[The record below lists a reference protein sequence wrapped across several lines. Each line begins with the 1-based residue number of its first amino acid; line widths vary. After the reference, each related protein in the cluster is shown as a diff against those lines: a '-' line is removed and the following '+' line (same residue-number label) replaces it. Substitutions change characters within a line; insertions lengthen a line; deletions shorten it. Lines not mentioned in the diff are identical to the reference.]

1 MFVRF
6 VYRPTLQPI
15 RILSDPSTSSKESVP
30 ETTVNPE
37 RKRPCSSGSDGNG
50 DVQVKEEHASSLMK
64 KSNAVCSGSV
74 LKTRK
79 KPRFVVHA
87 AGDGGQSQVTST
99 RRSVGTEGELTGL
112 TLKIDNRMVKNLM
125 ATDPVV
131 NLVSCSLQPAAP
143 DTGVWHVKTSSL
155 ITKLSNHTRD
165 KKIEHHIL

>member
-1 MFVRF
+1 MLHNLRIEKS
-6 VYRPTLQPI
+6 PTLQPI

-99 RRSVGTEGELTGL
+99 RRSVGL